1 MKEHDY
7 SEESAYVAIYNMLL
21 MSGEYQESEI
31 DAQVHEIL
39 DNPQYYPEYFR
50 WKTTTL
56 STSINKGT
64 PTSLWW
70 PLLMYVLQ

>member
-7 SEESAYVAIYNMLL
+7 SEESAYVAIFNMLL
-21 MSGEYQESEI
+21 MSGEYQETEI

-50 WKTTTL
+50 
-56 STSINKGT
+56 
-64 PTSLWW
+64 
-70 PLLMYVLQ
+70 